1 MYAEYLSS
9 NSFRVLGDETSEFI
23 KDRRVKL
30 NCGVDGIIIAS
41 VVSSVYDLTNTTV
54 VIDESG
60 VTANLIG
67 VLYSVVK
74 PGQEGNIANHTHTAS
89 EGDGGELDISMTF
102 AGLSDTP
109 STYSGTEGY
118 YLQSTGSGTVW
129 ATISGG
135 GGTSDVVSF
144 LDLDDTPTTYSGL
157 DGLYAQVSGT
167 QVIFADLISDVF
179 AGYVAPDEN
188 IGKAHS
194 LYVDRELK
202 EVYYRESVILDRVD
216 SVEVKSVVI
225 DITDNQGD
233 PYFVG
238 IRSVEF
244 KLQGSIISLGSSDFT
259 SYSSSIAGTAYLSE
273 YAFDTSKSKTGSQV
287 SNAWL
292 SGSGSEENARLVCVF
307 NELQR
312 FDEIVINNHHD
323 NGSSVERGAKNVKIY
338 ISSDTITST
347 MYGEV
352 IPSSDLIFDG
362 QLDPHVVLN
371 VIDDQSLVLVL
382 PLANSVWEKVTT
394 YNDTSNFIDLEDT
407 PSTYSGTDGQ
417 YLVSN
422 GSSLVWEGLSGFLY
436 SSPTNVPTGLTV
448 SNVGDFYLVSDLAT
462 LYKRNRMFVPGGY
475 ETKSV
480 VIDIA
485 DNWGIISYTS
495 IRMVE
500 FLDENLNVIENTTDY
515 TAYASSN
522 FYGTQ
527 VSIERPYYSDQPKT
541 GQQVNSWFAYVDTN
555 IRTICV
561 FDEPKIIYG
570 IIINNASTDYHTG
583 IGAKN
588 TKIYLSQDA
597 ITDTTYGA
605 TVTNSIKCF
614 DGQLAI
620 HIDEDIADDQQLI
633 LENMGSD
640 SGWDEVLK
648 TPKKLTD
655 LEDAPSTYSGTEGY
669 YLQSTGSGTEW
680 SLVTASVGMSGLTD
694 YIFGSNTVSGTGDV
708 YCNDLYTS
716 ANSVYIGDTKL
727 SISGTKLLIDGE
739 SVGGI
744 SLYSSENAPTGLE
757 ENRNIGDFDI
767 ATSEGVFYIKNRWP
781 SKGNIVAKSVVFD
794 MVDNYGGNTIAVRSI
809 DFMFQGEL
817 ISNLSTTNFVAYAT
831 SVYDEINYAPANAFD
846 TSLSKIGHTAG
857 TEWYAD
863 GGTNT
868 NQRLI
873 CVFNTEQVFD
883 SIIINNS
890 HRYTSYTNY
899 GIKNFKIT
907 VSSDNITDV
916 TYDNPISNSYIIF
929 NGSINEHS
937 LVDEEDPQELDVQ
950 GPLTDTGWDTILTV
964 PKNLLDL
971 NDTPSTYSG
980 TEGHYLRST
989 GSGITINQVDEWV
1002 TETQVPDVYTYA
1014 YPNGTYYLSTATS
1027 TVFQKERPVSYNFT
1041 SFLAE
1046 GVKSVVLDF
1055 ADNWGRSSMMDV
1067 RAVDF
1072 YDDANNKIIIT
1083 ESDGSFYASSTYDA
1097 SRNLPK
1103 HAFITSLSKTSSSD
1117 YTSWMSSVGV
1127 GVGNVN
1133 QRLIIVF
1140 NELQTISRIDITND
1154 HYAGTNT
1161 DRGVKN
1167 TKIYTTTDTVTDVVY
1182 GNTVPNATLVF
1193 DGQIDEHNNVD
1204 EADTQTLELLNNVGT
1219 FDTGWDVVLTVPKN
1233 FTYLEDTPSTYSGT
1247 EGHCLQS
1254 TGSGI
1259 VFSPRPPVVY
1269 TSEDA
1274 PTGFEDATVGDF
1286 NIVNSDDTIYVRNR
1300 IATIE
1305 DVTAKS
1311 VILDIAD
1318 NWGDPSFISI
1328 RSVDFFYGGEL
1339 ITNITSTNFVAYAT
1353 TFHSSTYAPQ
1363 YSFDTSK
1370 SKIGTLSGNQ
1380 WLSLSSNITNQRLI
1394 CVFNEAT
1401 TFDEIVINN
1410 AHSYGDQVSRGSKN
1424 IKISFSTDEITDTT
1438 YNATISN
1445 SLVLFDGQLNQ
1456 HITSDVEDPQTLDV
1470 YGEVTDSGWDELLKV
1485 SKSLLDLSD
1494 TPSTYSGAGGYYL
1507 ISTSSGVIWELP
1519 TGRIVDN
1526 VTPDYFTEGNVGDF
1540 IINGTDRSIH
1550 EKNREGSIEGTT
1562 ARSVIFD
1569 IADVW
1574 GGASTGIRSIWFYN
1588 DDELVV
1594 TSDTNADAYATNSN
1608 GSGYAAILAFDTSLP
1623 KIGAAYDNS
1632 WQSIYSSDQRLI
1644 IVFNNTITFD
1654 QIIVNNYHDS
1664 GTWTNKGAKNVKIYA
1679 TPSVYTDTTFEAV
1692 VTSGT
1697 LLFDDQFTQHPAT
1710 NIVADELITLPDFT
1724 IDTGWDEIISFP
1736 NNLIG
1741 LIDGETDPTIKTY
1754 DIDTYYISKESSTI
1768 FKLNDSPT
1776 ASGTIGNVKSVIF
1789 DIADNYGNGYNIGIR
1804 AVEFAKDGVVWP
1816 LTTTDCVAYATTY
1829 YDIEW
1834 AYPINVFDTTLL
1846 KTGVYNDVDSAGWL
1860 SNTYQ
1865 TTNQRLIVVF
1875 NNSLDFDEIIIN
1887 NAHSSGSNTNW
1898 GAENVVVT
1906 VSTSEITD
1914 TTYAA
1919 AIENASVVFDGQFAE
1934 HVASDVVDDQSITLT
1949 APTTEEFIY
1958 RTWDSVF
1965 EAPTSFIALEDTP
1978 TTYSGGGQYLRT
1990 TSSGIDAIDG
2000 IILKAPNES
2009 EWLIKVT
2016 NSGTLY
2022 TVEV

>member
-1 MYAEYLSS
+1 MDALYVSS
-9 NSFRVLGDETSEFI
+9 NSFKVSGDETSEFI
-23 KDRRVKL
+23 TNRRVKMD
-30 NCGVDGIIIAS
+30 CGVDGVVIAS
-41 VVSSVYDLTNTTV
+41 VVSSSYDTTDTTV
-54 VIDESG
+54 VIDENTLTS
-60 VTANLIG
+60 NLSD
-67 VLYSVVK
+67 VLYSVIK
-74 PGQEGNIANHTHTAS
+74 PGQDGNISIHTHSSS
-89 EGDGGELDISMTF
+89 EGEGGEIDIPLTF
-102 AGLSDTP
+102 TGLSDTP
-109 STYSGTEGY
+109 TTYSGTEGY

-129 ATISGG
+129 TTISGGG
-135 GGTSDVVSF
+135 GGTSDVESF
-144 LDLDDTPTTYSGL
+144 LDLSDTPTTYSGL

-167 QVIFADLISDVF
+167 QIIFTDLVSDVF
-179 AGYVAPDEN
+179 AGYVEPDGN
-188 IGKAHS
+188 VGKAHS
-194 LYVDRELK
+194 LYVDRGLK
-202 EVYYRESVILDRVD
+202 EVYYRDSDTLGRVD
-216 SVEVKSVVI
+216 FVDVKSVVI
-225 DITDNQGD
+225 DITDNQSD
-233 PYFVG
+233 PNFVG

-244 KLQGSIISLGSSDFT
+244 KFQGSIISLVSSDFT
-259 SYSSSIAGTAYLSE
+259 SYHSSAATSDYISE
-273 YAFDTSKSKTGSQV
+273 YAFDTSKSKIGSQTANSWLSV
-287 SNAWL
+287 SGGNSNA
-292 SGSGSEENARLVCVF
+292 RIVCVF
-307 NELQR
+307 NEVQR
-312 FDEIVINNHHD
+312 FDEIVINNHHHS
-323 NGSSVERGAKNVKIY
+323 GSSVERGVKNIKIY
-338 ISSDTITST
+338 TSSDTITST
-347 MYGEV
+347 VYGDG
-352 IPSSDLIFDG
+352 ISSSDLIFDG
-362 QLDPHVVLN
+362 QLDSHVTSDV
-371 VIDDQSLVLVL
+371 VDDQSLILVL
-382 PLANSVWEKVTT
+382 PFEEGVWEKVTT
-394 YNDTSNFIDLEDT
+394 YNDTSNFIDLEDA

-422 GSSLVWEGLSGFLY
+422 GSSLVWGGLSGFLY
-436 SSPTNVPTGLTV
+436 SSPTSIPNGLTV
-448 SNVGDFYLVSDLAT
+448 GNVGDFYLVSDLAT
-462 LYKRNRMFVPGGY
+462 LYKRNRLFIPGGY

-485 DNWGIISYTS
+485 DNWGSGSYTS
-495 IRMVE
+495 IRKVE
-500 FLDENLNVIENTTDY
+500 FLDGNLNVIENTTGY

-522 FYGTQ
+522 FFGTQ
-527 VSIERPYYSDQPKT
+527 AALDSHYSSSQPKT
-541 GQQVNSWFAYVDTN
+541 GIPDVKWYSSTITNS
-555 IRTICV
+555 RTVCV
-561 FDEPKIIYG
+561 FDSTKFIYG
-570 IIINNASTDYHTG
+570 IVINNASVDYNIN

-588 TKIYLSQDA
+588 IKIYLSQDA
-597 ITDTTYGA
+597 ITDTTYSA
-605 TVTNSIKCF
+605 AVTNSIKCF
-614 DGQLAI
+614 DGQLDI
-620 HIDEDIADDQQLI
+620 HIDADVADDQQLI

-640 SGWDEVLK
+640 TGWDELLTIPK
-648 TPKKLTD
+648 TLLD
-655 LEDAPSTYSGTEGY
+655 LSDTPTTYSGGQYLVSTSSGIGY
-669 YLQSTGSGTEW
+669 
-680 SLVTASVGMSGLTD
+680 LTPPPV
-694 YIFGSNTVSGTGDV
+694 I
-708 YCNDLYTS
+708 
-716 ANSVYIGDTKL
+716 
-727 SISGTKLLIDGE
+727 
-739 SVGGI
+739 
-744 SLYSSENAPTGLE
+744 YSSENAPTGLE
-757 ENRNIGDFDI
+757 DAVIGDFDI
-767 ATSEGVFYIKNRWP
+767 VTSEQSIYIKNRLLTEA
-781 SKGNIVAKSVVFD
+781 NILAKSVILD
-794 MVDNYGGNTIAVRSI
+794 IADGWGSTILGVRSV
-809 DFMFQGEL
+809 DFMYNGE
-817 ISNLSTTNFVAYAT
+817 IIPNIATTNFVAYAT
-831 SVYDEINYAPANAFD
+831 TDLGTGYEPELSFD
-846 TSLSKIGHTAG
+846 TSTSKLSG
-857 TEWYAD
+857 YS
-863 GGTNT
+863 TNQWLSDSGAST

-873 CVFNTEQVFD
+873 CVFNSEIMFD
-883 SIIINNS
+883 SIVINNTHS
-890 HRYTSYTNY
+890 NGAGTDQGS
-899 GIKNFKIT
+899 KNVKIT
-907 VSSDNITDV
+907 VSTDTITDT
-916 TYDNPISNSYIIF
+916 TYNTSVSNSYVIF
-929 NGSINEHS
+929 DGQFDEHVTS
-937 LVDEEDPQELDVQ
+937 NVEDPQELSIQ
-950 GPLTDTGWDTILTV
+950 SEISDTGWDEVLAV
-964 PKNLLDL
+964 SKNFTDL
-971 NDTPSTYSG
+971 ADTPTTYSG
-980 TEGHYLRST
+980 TSGYLVKST
-989 GSGITINQVDEWV
+989 GSG
-1002 TETQVPDVYTYA
+1002 
-1014 YPNGTYYLSTATS
+1014 L
-1027 TVFQKERPVSYNFT
+1027 
-1041 SFLAE
+1041 
-1046 GVKSVVLDF
+1046 
-1055 ADNWGRSSMMDV
+1055 
-1067 RAVDF
+1067 
-1072 YDDANNKIIIT
+1072 
-1083 ESDGSFYASSTYDA
+1083 SFY
-1097 SRNLPK
+1097 
-1103 HAFITSLSKTSSSD
+1103 
-1117 YTSWMSSVGV
+1117 
-1127 GVGNVN
+1127 
-1133 QRLIIVF
+1133 
-1140 NELQTISRIDITND
+1140 
-1154 HYAGTNT
+1154 
-1161 DRGVKN
+1161 
-1167 TKIYTTTDTVTDVVY
+1167 
-1182 GNTVPNATLVF
+1182 
-1193 DGQIDEHNNVD
+1193 
-1204 EADTQTLELLNNVGT
+1204 
-1219 FDTGWDVVLTVPKN
+1219 
-1233 FTYLEDTPSTYSGT
+1233 TPS
-1247 EGHCLQS
+1247 
-1254 TGSGI
+1254 
-1259 VFSPRPPVVY
+1259 PVVY

-1339 ITNITSTNFVAYAT
+1339 ITNITSTDFVAYAT

-1632 WQSIYSSDQRLI
+1632 WQSIYNSDQRLI

-1664 GTWTNKGAKNVKIYA
+1664 GTWTNKGAKNVKIYV

-1776 ASGTIGNVKSVIF
+1776 ASGIIGNVKSVIF

-1846 KTGVYNDVDSAGWL
+1846 KTGDYNDVDSAGWL

-1949 APTTEEFIY
+1949 VPTTEEFIS

-1990 TSSGIDAIDG
+1990 TTSGIEAIDG
-2000 IILKAPNES
+2000 IILKAPNNS
-2009 EWLIKVT
+2009 EWLLQVT